1 MACAFGGGFIC
12 LRFVIPSNAGPTVRE
27 LSADEVELV
36 SGGNGL
42 GTRALN
48 TVAWWLI
55 VSSDYYFNT
64 GGGKFF
70 HSSNAVEDGVI
81 NSG

>member
-1 MACAFGGGFIC
+1 MSANTKPEI
-12 LRFVIPSNAGPTVRE
+12 RE
-27 LSADEVELV
+27 LSADELELV